1 MSLTG
6 VTAKLTNADANIRWN
21 VTGSEN
27 WEITAIRGIVG
38 RSLVVID
45 DSHLGLAK
53 GDSMQYCFGDLH
65 ELRPITVDSKLN
77 PDDTDVF
84 PDAATTD
91 GSVPVKMIL
100 PASNWVLTLPFAATA
115 SATTLVFTGA
125 IVDDSGFD
133 LVNNDRP
140 RTTFQI
146 QPDGKTFT
154 WDSNDT

>member
-6 VTAKLTNADANIRWN
+6 VTAKLTNEDTAIRWN
-21 VTGSEN
+21 VAAAPTGN

-45 DSHLGLAK
+45 DSHLGLTK

-84 PDAATTD
+84 PNAATDNGT
-91 GSVPVKMIL
+91 VPVKMAL
-100 PASNWVLTLPFAATA
+100 AASSWVLTLPAA
-115 SATTLVFTGA
+115 SGNATILTFSGA
-125 IVDDSGFD
+125 IVDDSGMD

-146 QPDGKTFT
+146 QPDGKTFSWAGT
-154 WDSNDT
+154 A